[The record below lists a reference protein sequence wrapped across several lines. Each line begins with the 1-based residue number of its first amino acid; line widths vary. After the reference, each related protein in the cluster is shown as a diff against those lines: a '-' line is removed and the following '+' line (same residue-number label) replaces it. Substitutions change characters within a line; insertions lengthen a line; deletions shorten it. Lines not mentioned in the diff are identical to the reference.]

1 MKYTILVHRSNY
13 PAEVIKLSAA
23 NKEEATKKAKALNYK
38 VLAVH
43 PEKRSIYFSFQKKFS
58 LDVFTE
64 RFLSLQKAGLNV
76 TQSIEILGK
85 RETAE
90 KNVYENII
98 KHLREGASLSD
109 ALTAI
114 PDVFPPLYIAAVKSS
129 ERTSNLVE
137 AMERYLKYSRQTAMI
152 RRRVLSAITYP
163 CVLLALG
170 IVVLFFLLLFVV
182 PSFSVIY
189 DDVLDG
195 LSFPAQMM
203 ITMGQFMHENKG
215 WVTLVTALSFAALFF
230 CTAHPVWRKKL
241 FFTVLS
247 IGPLR
252 RRAET
257 FQLSGFFRTWG
268 MLLEGGIPVME
279 AMKIASELLT
289 LTHPQTLNTCA
300 TLISQGISPARV
312 LANANLGDEVAVSL
326 IEAGENSG
334 NIAAMLSK
342 VADFYDTDME
352 IEIDR
357 FVRLL
362 EPLLMICIGLII
374 GAVIVLM
381 YFPIFDLV
389 GGIHNI

>member
-195 LSFPAQMM
+195 LSFP
-203 ITMGQFMHENKG
+203 
-215 WVTLVTALSFAALFF
+215 
-230 CTAHPVWRKKL
+230 
-241 FFTVLS
+241 
-247 IGPLR
+247 
-252 RRAET
+252 RA
-257 FQLSGFFRTWG
+257 
-268 MLLEGGIPVME
+268 
-279 AMKIASELLT
+279 
-289 LTHPQTLNTCA
+289 N
-300 TLISQGISPARV
+300 
-312 LANANLGDEVAVSL
+312 D
-326 IEAGENSG
+326 
-334 NIAAMLSK
+334 
-342 VADFYDTDME
+342 DYDGT
-352 IEIDR
+352 
-357 FVRLL
+357 
-362 EPLLMICIGLII
+362 
-374 GAVIVLM
+374 
-381 YFPIFDLV
+381 
-389 GGIHNI
+389 IHA